1 MKYDGIRDRLNSA
14 LPDVD
19 ASERELV
26 SPTLL
31 TSITER
37 MSASMAPVRALPAT
51 WVLVTV
57 LVIATAG
64 AATAGAA
71 ILGMAGLRTMSG
83 GAAFLILSSAIC
95 FGVFAAVTCVQLGIP
110 GSRIIV

>member
-1 MKYDGIRDRLNSA
+1 MKDDGIRDRLNSA

-19 ASERELV
+19 ASEREQV
-26 SPTLL
+26 SPMLL

-37 MSASMAPVRALPAT
+37 MGASMAPVRALPAT

-57 LVIATAG
+57 LVIATTV

-71 ILGMAGLRTMSG
+71 ILGMAGVRTMSG

-95 FGVFAAVTCVQLGIP
+95 LAAFTAVTCVQVGI
-110 GSRIIV
+110 